1 MTAEKPAATRYFA
14 PAAKFSAALKNRA
27 SVRTTSD
34 WLLEQSP
41 RCEREQ
47 HGEDEGEGQQ
57 PVGMPCA
64 PLGQQGSQQQP

>member
-1 MTAEKPAATRYFA
+1 MLGFVSTD
-14 PAAKFSAALKNRA
+14 
-27 SVRTTSD
+27 RTNQRDESRTSD

-64 PLGQQGSQQQP
+64 LLGQQGSQQQP